1 MNDVTIPRSGDR
13 RHRIAVIDGP
23 NMSNLGARS
32 KKIYGGLG
40 SLDEL
45 KALVRDFGTGL
56 GVDVES
62 FSSNY
67 EGAILEFIHES
78 ADRVD
83 GYLINP
89 AGLTTVGE
97 AARHALEETGRPF
110 IEVHFANIAQGAG
123 GERGLGGGSIR
134 SSFTHSAVG
143 VTMGL
148 RQYSYLGA
156 LTALV
161 FALDDEEFLGAGTED
176 DAGRA

>member
-1 MNDVTIPRSGDR
+1 MHDMAISRTSDR

-32 KKIYGGLG
+32 RKVYGGLR

-45 KALVRDFGTGL
+45 KALVREFGAGL

-78 ADRVD
+78 AARVD

-97 AARHALEETGRPF
+97 AARHALEETERPF
-110 IEVHFANIAQGAG
+110 VEVHFANIAQGAG
-123 GERGLGGGSIR
+123 GSRGLGGGPIH

-143 VTMGL
+143 ITMGL

-161 FALDDEEFLGAGTED
+161 LALDDEEFLGAARD
-176 DAGRA
+176 